1 LQKLLSG
8 RELSHL
14 FTVSNK
20 TYYTYYTAHIS
31 KIHKTQFNSCDVGA
45 EKAILQS
52 KEEHEGRSVLE
63 GGWGLEV
70 DRRRGR

>member
-1 LQKLLSG
+1 
-8 RELSHL
+8 
-14 FTVSNK
+14 V
-20 TYYTYYTAHIS
+20 
-31 KIHKTQFNSCDVGA
+31 
-45 EKAILQS
+45 ILQS